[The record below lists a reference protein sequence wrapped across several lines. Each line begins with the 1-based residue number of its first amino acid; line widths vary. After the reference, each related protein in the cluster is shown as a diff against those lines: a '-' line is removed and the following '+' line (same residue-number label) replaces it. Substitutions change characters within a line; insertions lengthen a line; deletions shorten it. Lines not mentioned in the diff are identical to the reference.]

1 MAGHCCLDIIPSFA
15 PPPTATLHPGKLV
28 DVGPAV
34 LAPGGT
40 VSNVGLS
47 LNRLGTRVRMLGK
60 VGDDHFG
67 RMLLALYGA
76 HDPALAQWHDRH
88 TRRGDLL

>member
-1 MAGHCCLDIIPSFA
+1 MTKDAIIVAGHCCLDIIPSFSS
-15 PPPTATLHPGKLV
+15 TADGELHPGKLV

-47 LNRLGTRVRMLGK
+47 LSRLGAPVRMVGK

-67 RMLLALYGA
+67 RILLALYESVI
-76 HDPALAQWHDRH
+76 
-88 TRRGDLL
+88 RRWRMA